1 MGFQGVCWDSEKGG
15 NPKILSNKH
24 PPTHPNTKLIA
35 LGCFLR
41 VFSCALN
48 LWKRPPRNLIMQ
60 NYKFEINFFGRVLF
74 FFVSH
79 FLCFNLR
86 SFAPSWAP
94 ARAYLGGDPTRLAHN
109 QGTALDQ
116 ACYWASIHGAAQAP
130 FPPRVYWRVSL
141 AWKFIQGPDEHR
153 VKWQWKCCRDWFA
166 AQATAQ
172 FPSQWVSTLYLQRLD
187 QQDVLSWQ

>member
-74 FFVSH
+74 FLSLTSSVLTFALSLPAEH
-79 FLCFNLR
+79 QQEKGETFGYNQISPALR
-86 SFAPSWAP
+86 MTSNIDIKSNQRFTHTAKATFKCSTSKNKFQISKYQLTSTKLFAS
-94 ARAYLGGDPTRLAHN
+94 TSEN
-109 QGTALDQ
+109 TKTN
-116 ACYWASIHGAAQAP
+116 SN
-130 FPPRVYWRVSL
+130 
-141 AWKFIQGPDEHR
+141 HR
-153 VKWQWKCCRDWFA
+153 I
-166 AQATAQ
+166 TTT
-172 FPSQWVSTLYLQRLD
+172 VSTVDPANQILIQ
-187 QQDVLSWQ
+187 